1 MTRIALCYS
10 GQPRDFIHAVD
21 NHREHFGLGQDN
33 VDVFGHIWFD
43 DSVAGKVFT
52 IPSKGVWP
60 SSEIKDWISTN
71 WKPRLVNTP
80 VPIIDAIMNEEAV
93 QNEI

>member
-52 IPSKGVWP
+52 IPSK
-60 SSEIKDWISTN
+60 
-71 WKPRLVNTP
+71 
-80 VPIIDAIMNEEAV
+80 
-93 QNEI
+93 

>member
-1 MTRIALCYS
+1 MRIALCYS

-21 NHREHFGLGQDN
+21 NHREHFGLGQAN

-60 SSEIKDWISTN
+60 SSEIKDWIEKNYYLEEIEDLSRYVLS
-71 WKPRLVNTP
+71 KKVNKF
-80 VPIIDAIMNEEAV
+80 
-93 QNEI
+93 

>member
-52 IPSKGVWP
+52 IPSKGAVSYTHLTLP
-60 SSEIKDWISTN
+60 TIL
-71 WKPRLVNTP
+71 LV
-80 VPIIDAIMNEEAV
+80 
-93 QNEI
+93 